1 MPLNNTEEEREL
13 EANRQLA
20 DKIRLEQPVIR
31 DFRRL
36 FKQMGKDLEAFFSV
50 TNRVPDAEEYSDD
63 VKAILLPHYRKVA
76 NAFGGTL
83 MEFLETAPTDE
94 PVLEALATIA
104 VESNRDIEAVLSDI
118 EAQVTIQTRA
128 FIRESVDAQTAK
140 ITGTNQNQLSRSV
153 SEAIATLSEGNGA
166 ASSTEVAAEAN
177 SEFVRVSTP
186 RAETIAATTTQEA
199 AEGVKSIEQ
208 NIFSE
213 TLIAAGFAQ
222 VSTKAWVTVGDDRVR
237 QAHSLANGQTQPVNQ
252 PFVVMGQLLR
262 FPGDSALG
270 ATASNV
276 MRCRCSSLLIIGI
289 DITRTSFNLGLR
301 G

>member
-13 EANRQLA
+13 EANKQLA
-20 DKIRLEQPVIR
+20 VKIRLEQPVIR

-50 TNRVPDAEEYSDD
+50 TNRVPDAEEYADD
-63 VKAILLPHYRKVA
+63 VKAILRPHYRKVTD
-76 NAFGGTL
+76 AFGGIL
-83 MEFLETAPTDE
+83 MEFLETAPDDE
-94 PVLEALATIA
+94 PVIEALTTIA
-104 VESNRDIEAVLSDI
+104 VESDRDIEAVLSDI
-118 EAQVTIQTRA
+118 QAQVTMQTRA
-128 FIRESVDAQTAK
+128 FIRESVDAETEK
-140 ITGTNQNQLSRSV
+140 ITVTNQTQLNRAV

-166 ASSTEVAAEAN
+166 ASTDKVAEEAN
-177 SEFVRVSTP
+177 SEFVSLSSP
-186 RAETIAATTTQEA
+186 RSETIAATTTQEA

-208 NIFSE
+208 NVLSE
-213 TLIAAGFAQ
+213 TLVGAGFTQ

-237 QAHSLANGQTQPVNQ
+237 DSHSAANGQTQLINQ

-270 ATASNV
+270 ATAANV
-276 MRCRCSSLLIIGI
+276 INCRCSSLLIIGS
-289 DITRTSFNLGLR
+289 DLTRTSFNLGLR